1 MIWMQNTGTLTKY
14 KFWGRIEEPL
24 PAGKYNLVAD
34 HNFLIGDLRIKK
46 GVMVVN
52 PSSFGSA
59 VYFFPIVF
67 IFMGLSCFAFAIF
80 LKVKLP
86 DYDQMLQ

>member
-1 MIWMQNTGTLTKY
+1 MIWVQNTATLTKY
-14 KFWGRIEEPL
+14 KLWGRIEEPL

-34 HNFLIGDLRIKK
+34 NSFLIGNLRIKK
-46 GVMVVN
+46 GVLVVN

-59 VYFFPIVF
+59 VYFFPFVF

-86 DYDQMLQ
+86 DYD